1 MCGTP
6 GVAINTLVDSNK
18 LTGGPPS
25 WAPTLSISRLS
36 HTPSLLLG
44 APAHPSPTL
53 RNSESESRL
62 DFVTPSRTSLGALM
76 SIRDESVQRVHK
88 LENMQQMIG
97 SFLHM
102 PDNEAD
108 APA

>member
-1 MCGTP
+1 MTH
-6 GVAINTLVDSNK
+6 VNEE
-18 LTGGPPS
+18 
-25 WAPTLSISRLS
+25 
-36 HTPSLLLG
+36 LL
-44 APAHPSPTL
+44 PQIKRCHCK
-53 RNSESESRL
+53 RQRL